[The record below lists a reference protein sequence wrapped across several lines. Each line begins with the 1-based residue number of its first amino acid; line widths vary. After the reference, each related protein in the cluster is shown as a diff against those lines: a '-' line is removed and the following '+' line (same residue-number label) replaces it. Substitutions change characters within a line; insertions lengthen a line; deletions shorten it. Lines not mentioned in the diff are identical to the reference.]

1 MSVTSSSSPSPSPS
15 SSSSAGGSAASLDDA
30 PVSAFHR
37 RIMAVAMGGPFCD
50 GYLLGVMGV
59 ALGLITPA
67 LDLDTLWTGL
77 IAASVLVGVFLGGA
91 VFGPVTDRVGRHLMY
106 VLNLAAF
113 VVFSALQFFVETAWQ
128 LMILRLLIGV
138 AIGADYPIA
147 SALTTELVPRRL
159 RGPALSGLVLAW
171 WVGYGVSY
179 WVGWALTG
187 LGDDAWRWMLASG
200 ALPALVFMFFRAGIP
215 ESPRWLASRGRV
227 EEARAVVREHLGQ
240 DVELAAE
247 TGSAREQRGGSGL
260 GNLVEIFR
268 RGYAV
273 PVVFCSVF
281 WICQVAPAFAVR
293 SFQPQMLSAFGVES
307 TYGASALITTIAVAG
322 IGLGLVVVNRIG
334 RRPLLLGSF
343 LCILLSLVCLAVLPL
358 HWAVLVVGLFAAF
371 QFSEAAGSGLQF
383 VYPSELFPTD
393 LRATGVGIATA
404 MSRVGSATSTF
415 LLPIA
420 ADDLGVRGTLGIAV
434 AITAVGLVVSYALA
448 PETKDLGLTA
458 ASSRS

>member
-1 MSVTSSSSPSPSPS
+1 MSLTSSTT
-15 SSSSAGGSAASLDDA
+15 GGASSLDDA
-30 PVSAFHR
+30 PVSSFHR
-37 RIMAVAMGGPFCD
+37 RIMVVAMGGPFCD

-67 LDLDTLWTGL
+67 LALDTLWTGL
-77 IAASVLVGVFLGGA
+77 IAASVLVGVFIGGA
-91 VFGPVTDRVGRHLMY
+91 VFGPITDRVGRHLMY
-106 VLNLAAF
+106 VLNLATF
-113 VVFSALQFFVETAWQ
+113 VVFSALQFFVTEAWQ
-128 LMILRLLIGV
+128 LLVLRLLIGI

-147 SALTTELVPRRL
+147 SALTTELVPRRM

-187 LGDDAWRWMLASG
+187 FGDDSWRWMLASG
-200 ALPALVFMFFRAGIP
+200 TVPALIFLFMRAGIP
-215 ESPRWLASRGRV
+215 ESPRWLASRGRMD
-227 EEARAVVREHLGQ
+227 EAKAVVRKHLGQ
-240 DVELAAE
+240 EVSDEELLAE
-247 TGSAREQRGGSGL
+247 GRQEKRGGSGL
-260 GNLVEIFR
+260 GNLVEIFK
-268 RGYAV
+268 RGYTV

-293 SFQPQMLSAFGVES
+293 SFQPQMLSAFGVGS

-334 RRPLLLGSF
+334 RRSLLISSF
-343 LCILLSLVCLAVLPL
+343 VCINVSLIALAVLPL
-358 HWAVLVVGLFAAF
+358 HWAFAVVALFAAF
-371 QFSEAAGSGLQF
+371 QFFEAAGSGLQF

-420 ADDLGVRGTLGIAV
+420 AEDLGVRGTLGVAV
-434 AITAVGLVVSYALA
+434 AITLVGLVVSYFLA
-448 PETKDLGLTA
+448 PETKDLGLTE

>member
-1 MSVTSSSSPSPSPS
+1 MSLTSSTT
-15 SSSSAGGSAASLDDA
+15 GGASSLDDA
-30 PVSAFHR
+30 PVSSFHR
-37 RIMAVAMGGPFCD
+37 RIMVVAMGGPFCD

-67 LDLDTLWTGL
+67 LALDTLWTGL
-77 IAASVLVGVFLGGA
+77 IAASVLVGVFIGGA
-91 VFGPVTDRVGRHLMY
+91 VFGPITDRVGRHLMY
-106 VLNLAAF
+106 VLNLATF
-113 VVFSALQFFVETAWQ
+113 VVFSALQFFVTEAWQ
-128 LMILRLLIGV
+128 LLVLRLLIGI

-147 SALTTELVPRRL
+147 SALTTELVPRRM

-187 LGDDAWRWMLASG
+187 LGDDSWRWMLASG
-200 ALPALVFMFFRAGIP
+200 TVPALIFLFMRAGIP
-215 ESPRWLASRGRV
+215 ESPRWLASRGRMD
-227 EEARAVVREHLGQ
+227 EAKAVVRKHLGQ
-240 DVELAAE
+240 EVSDEELLAE
-247 TGSAREQRGGSGL
+247 GRQEKRGGSGL
-260 GNLVEIFR
+260 GNLVEIFK
-268 RGYAV
+268 RGYTV

-293 SFQPQMLSAFGVES
+293 SFQPQMLSAFGVGA

-322 IGLGLVVVNRIG
+322 IGVGLVVVNRIG
-334 RRPLLLGSF
+334 RRSLLISSF
-343 LCILLSLVCLAVLPL
+343 VCINVSLIALAVLPL
-358 HWAVLVVGLFAAF
+358 HWAFVVVALFAAF
-371 QFSEAAGSGLQF
+371 QFFEAAGSGLQF

-404 MSRVGSATSTF
+404 MSRVGSASSTF

-420 ADDLGVRGTLGIAV
+420 AEDLGVRGTLGIAV
-434 AITAVGLVVSYALA
+434 AITLVGLVVSYFLA
-448 PETKDLGLTA
+448 PETKDLGLTE

>member
-1 MSVTSSSSPSPSPS
+1 MSLTSSTT
-15 SSSSAGGSAASLDDA
+15 GGASSLDDA
-30 PVSAFHR
+30 PVSSFHR
-37 RIMAVAMGGPFCD
+37 RIMVVAMGGPFCD

-67 LDLDTLWTGL
+67 LALDTLWTGL
-77 IAASVLVGVFLGGA
+77 IAASVLVGVFIGGA
-91 VFGPVTDRVGRHLMY
+91 VFGPITDRVGRHLMY
-106 VLNLAAF
+106 VLNLATF
-113 VVFSALQFFVETAWQ
+113 VVFSALQFFVTEAWQ
-128 LMILRLLIGV
+128 LLVLRLLIGI

-147 SALTTELVPRRL
+147 SALTTELVPRRM

-187 LGDDAWRWMLASG
+187 LGDDSWRWMLASG
-200 ALPALVFMFFRAGIP
+200 TVPALIFLFMRAGIP
-215 ESPRWLASRGRV
+215 ESPRWLASRGRMD
-227 EEARAVVREHLGQ
+227 EAKAVVRKHLGQ
-240 DVELAAE
+240 EVSDEELLAE
-247 TGSAREQRGGSGL
+247 GRQEKRGGSGL
-260 GNLVEIFR
+260 GNLVEIFK
-268 RGYAV
+268 RGYTV

-293 SFQPQMLSAFGVES
+293 SFQPQMLSAFGVGS

-334 RRPLLLGSF
+334 RRSLLISSF
-343 LCILLSLVCLAVLPL
+343 VCINVSLIALAVLPL
-358 HWAVLVVGLFAAF
+358 HWAFVVVALFAAF
-371 QFSEAAGSGLQF
+371 QFFEAAGSGLQF

-404 MSRVGSATSTF
+404 MSRVGSASSTF

-420 ADDLGVRGTLGIAV
+420 AEDLGVRGTLGIAV
-434 AITAVGLVVSYALA
+434 AITLVGLVVSYCLA
-448 PETKDLGLTA
+448 PETKDLGLTE

>member
-1 MSVTSSSSPSPSPS
+1 MSVTSSSTVP
-15 SSSSAGGSAASLDDA
+15 GGSSLDDA
-30 PVSAFHR
+30 PVTSFHR

-67 LDLDTLWTGL
+67 LGLDTLWTGL
-77 IAASVLVGVFLGGA
+77 VAASVLIGVFIGGA

-106 VLNLAAF
+106 VLNLATF
-113 VVFSALQFFVETAWQ
+113 VVFSALQFFVTEAWQ
-128 LMILRLLIGV
+128 LMVLRLLIGI

-200 ALPALVFMFFRAGIP
+200 AVPALVFLVFRAGVP
-215 ESPRWLASRGRV
+215 ESPRWLASRGRID
-227 EEARAVVREHLGQ
+227 EAKAVVRKHLGA
-240 DVELAAE
+240 DIGADELVCEA
-247 TGSAREQRGGSGL
+247 GLGQRGGSGL

-293 SFQPQMLSAFGVES
+293 SFQPQMLSAFGVQS
-307 TYGASALITTIAVAG
+307 SYGASALITTIAVLG
-322 IGLGLVVVNRIG
+322 IGLGLVIVNRIG
-334 RRPLLLGSF
+334 RRPLLISTF
-343 LCILLSLVCLAVLPL
+343 VCINVSLIALAVLPL

-371 QFSEAAGSGLQF
+371 QFFEAAGSGLQF

-420 ADDLGVRGTLGIAV
+420 AADLGVRGTLGVAV
-434 AITAVGLVVSYALA
+434 AITLVGLAVSYFLA
-448 PETKDLGLTA
+448 PETKDLRLA
-458 ASSRS
+458 EASRRS

>member
-1 MSVTSSSSPSPSPS
+1 MSLTSSTT
-15 SSSSAGGSAASLDDA
+15 GGASSLDDA
-30 PVSAFHR
+30 PVSSFHR
-37 RIMAVAMGGPFCD
+37 RIMVVAMGGPFCD

-67 LDLDTLWTGL
+67 LALDTLWTGL
-77 IAASVLVGVFLGGA
+77 IAASVLVGVFIGGA
-91 VFGPVTDRVGRHLMY
+91 VFGPITDRVGRHLMY
-106 VLNLAAF
+106 VLNLATF
-113 VVFSALQFFVETAWQ
+113 VVFSALQFFVTEAWQ
-128 LMILRLLIGV
+128 LLVLRLLIGI

-147 SALTTELVPRRL
+147 SALTTELVPRRM

-187 LGDDAWRWMLASG
+187 LGDDSWRWMLASG
-200 ALPALVFMFFRAGIP
+200 TVPALIFLFMRAGIP
-215 ESPRWLASRGRV
+215 ESPRWLASRGRMD
-227 EEARAVVREHLGQ
+227 EAKAVVRKHLGQ
-240 DVELAAE
+240 EVSDEELLAE
-247 TGSAREQRGGSGL
+247 GRQEKRGGSGL
-260 GNLVEIFR
+260 GNLVEIFK
-268 RGYAV
+268 RGYTV

-293 SFQPQMLSAFGVES
+293 SFQPQMLSAFGVGS

-334 RRPLLLGSF
+334 RRSLLISSF
-343 LCILLSLVCLAVLPL
+343 VCINVSLIALAVLPL
-358 HWAVLVVGLFAAF
+358 HWAFAVVALFAAF
-371 QFSEAAGSGLQF
+371 QFFEAAGSGLQF

-420 ADDLGVRGTLGIAV
+420 AEDLGVRGTLGVAV
-434 AITAVGLVVSYALA
+434 AITLVGLVVSYFLA
-448 PETKDLGLTA
+448 PETKDLGLTE
-458 ASSRS
+458 ASSRP

>member
-1 MSVTSSSSPSPSPS
+1 MSLTSSTT
-15 SSSSAGGSAASLDDA
+15 GGASSLDDA
-30 PVSAFHR
+30 PVSSFHR
-37 RIMAVAMGGPFCD
+37 RIMVVAMGGPFCD

-67 LDLDTLWTGL
+67 LALDTLWTGL
-77 IAASVLVGVFLGGA
+77 IAASVLVGVFIGGA
-91 VFGPVTDRVGRHLMY
+91 VFGPITDRVGRHLMY
-106 VLNLAAF
+106 VLNLATF
-113 VVFSALQFFVETAWQ
+113 VVFSALQFFVTEAWQ
-128 LMILRLLIGV
+128 LLVLRLLIGI

-147 SALTTELVPRRL
+147 SALTTELVPRRM

-171 WVGYGVSY
+171 WVGYGLSY

-187 LGDDAWRWMLASG
+187 LGDDSWRWMLASG
-200 ALPALVFMFFRAGIP
+200 TVPALIFLFMRAGIP
-215 ESPRWLASRGRV
+215 ESPRWLASRGRMD
-227 EEARAVVREHLGQ
+227 EAKAVVRKHLGQ
-240 DVELAAE
+240 EVSDEELLAE
-247 TGSAREQRGGSGL
+247 GRQEQRGGSGL
-260 GNLVEIFR
+260 GNLVEIFK
-268 RGYAV
+268 RGYTV

-293 SFQPQMLSAFGVES
+293 SFQPQMLSAFGVGS

-334 RRPLLLGSF
+334 RRSLLISSF
-343 LCILLSLVCLAVLPL
+343 VCINVSLIALAVLPL
-358 HWAVLVVGLFAAF
+358 HWAFMVVALFAAF
-371 QFSEAAGSGLQF
+371 QFFEAAGSGLQF

-434 AITAVGLVVSYALA
+434 AITLVGLVVSYFLA
-448 PETKDLGLTA
+448 PETKDLGLTE

>member
-1 MSVTSSSSPSPSPS
+1 MSLTSSTT
-15 SSSSAGGSAASLDDA
+15 GGASSLDDA
-30 PVSAFHR
+30 PVSSFHR
-37 RIMAVAMGGPFCD
+37 RIMVVAMGGPFCD

-67 LDLDTLWTGL
+67 LALDTLWTGL
-77 IAASVLVGVFLGGA
+77 IAASVLVGVFIGGA
-91 VFGPVTDRVGRHLMY
+91 VFGPITDRVGRHLMY
-106 VLNLAAF
+106 VLNLATF
-113 VVFSALQFFVETAWQ
+113 VVFSALQFFVTEAWQ
-128 LMILRLLIGV
+128 LLVLRLLIGI

-147 SALTTELVPRRL
+147 SALTTELVPRRM

-187 LGDDAWRWMLASG
+187 LGDDSWRWMLASG
-200 ALPALVFMFFRAGIP
+200 TVPALIFLFMRAGIP
-215 ESPRWLASRGRV
+215 ESPRWLASRGRMD
-227 EEARAVVREHLGQ
+227 EAKAVVRKHLGQ
-240 DVELAAE
+240 EVSDEELLAE
-247 TGSAREQRGGSGL
+247 GRQEQRGGSGL
-260 GNLVEIFR
+260 GNLVEIFK
-268 RGYAV
+268 RGYTV

-293 SFQPQMLSAFGVES
+293 SFQPQMLSAFGVGS

-334 RRPLLLGSF
+334 RRSLLISSF
-343 LCILLSLVCLAVLPL
+343 VCINVSLIALAVLPL
-358 HWAVLVVGLFAAF
+358 HWAFVVVALFAAF
-371 QFSEAAGSGLQF
+371 QFFEAAGSGLQF

-404 MSRVGSATSTF
+404 MSRVGSASSTF

-420 ADDLGVRGTLGIAV
+420 AEDLGVRGTLGIAV
-434 AITAVGLVVSYALA
+434 AITLVGLVVSYFLA
-448 PETKDLGLTA
+448 PETKDLGLTE

>member
-1 MSVTSSSSPSPSPS
+1 MSLTSSTT
-15 SSSSAGGSAASLDDA
+15 GGASSLDDA
-30 PVSAFHR
+30 PVSSFHR
-37 RIMAVAMGGPFCD
+37 RIMVVAMGGPFCD

-67 LDLDTLWTGL
+67 LALDTLWTGL
-77 IAASVLVGVFLGGA
+77 IAASVLVGVFIGGA
-91 VFGPVTDRVGRHLMY
+91 VFGPITDRVGRHLMY
-106 VLNLAAF
+106 VLNLATF
-113 VVFSALQFFVETAWQ
+113 VVFSALQFFVTEAWQ
-128 LMILRLLIGV
+128 LLVLRLLIGI

-147 SALTTELVPRRL
+147 SALTTELVPRRM
-159 RGPALSGLVLAW
+159 RGPALSGLILAW

-187 LGDDAWRWMLASG
+187 LGDDSWRWMLASG
-200 ALPALVFMFFRAGIP
+200 TVPALIFLFMRAGIP
-215 ESPRWLASRGRV
+215 ESPRWLASRGRMD
-227 EEARAVVREHLGQ
+227 EAKAVVRKHLGQ
-240 DVELAAE
+240 EVSDEELLAE
-247 TGSAREQRGGSGL
+247 GRQEKRGGSGL
-260 GNLVEIFR
+260 GNLVEIFK
-268 RGYAV
+268 RGYTV

-293 SFQPQMLSAFGVES
+293 SFQPQMLSAFGVGS

-334 RRPLLLGSF
+334 RRSLLISSF
-343 LCILLSLVCLAVLPL
+343 VCINVSLIALAVLPL
-358 HWAVLVVGLFAAF
+358 HWAFAVVALFAAF
-371 QFSEAAGSGLQF
+371 QFFEAAGSGLQF

-420 ADDLGVRGTLGIAV
+420 AEDLGVRGTLGVAV
-434 AITAVGLVVSYALA
+434 AITLVGLVVSYFLA
-448 PETKDLGLTA
+448 PETKDLGLTE
-458 ASSRS
+458 ASSRP

>member
-1 MSVTSSSSPSPSPS
+1 MSLTSSTT
-15 SSSSAGGSAASLDDA
+15 GGASSLDDA
-30 PVSAFHR
+30 PVSSFHR
-37 RIMAVAMGGPFCD
+37 RIMVVAMGGPFCD

-67 LDLDTLWTGL
+67 LALDTLWTGL
-77 IAASVLVGVFLGGA
+77 IAASVLVGVFIGGA
-91 VFGPVTDRVGRHLMY
+91 VFGPITDRVGRHLMY
-106 VLNLAAF
+106 VLNLATF
-113 VVFSALQFFVETAWQ
+113 VVFSALQFFVTEAWQ
-128 LMILRLLIGV
+128 LLVLRLLIGI

-147 SALTTELVPRRL
+147 SALTTELVPRRM

-187 LGDDAWRWMLASG
+187 LGDDSWRWMLASG
-200 ALPALVFMFFRAGIP
+200 TVPALIFLFMRAGIP
-215 ESPRWLASRGRV
+215 ESPRWLASRGRMD
-227 EEARAVVREHLGQ
+227 EAKAVVRKHLGQ
-240 DVELAAE
+240 EVSDEELLAE
-247 TGSAREQRGGSGL
+247 GRQEKRGGSGL
-260 GNLVEIFR
+260 GNLVEIFK
-268 RGYAV
+268 RGYTV

-293 SFQPQMLSAFGVES
+293 SFQPQMLSAFGVGS

-334 RRPLLLGSF
+334 RRSLLISSF
-343 LCILLSLVCLAVLPL
+343 VCINVSLIALAVLPL
-358 HWAVLVVGLFAAF
+358 HWAFVVVALFAAF
-371 QFSEAAGSGLQF
+371 QFFEAAGSGLQF

-404 MSRVGSATSTF
+404 MSRVGSASSTF

-420 ADDLGVRGTLGIAV
+420 AEDLGVRGTLGIAV
-434 AITAVGLVVSYALA
+434 AITLVGLVVSYFLA
-448 PETKDLGLTA
+448 PETKDLGLTE
-458 ASSRS
+458 ASRRS

>member
-1 MSVTSSSSPSPSPS
+1 MSLTSSTT
-15 SSSSAGGSAASLDDA
+15 GGASSLDDA
-30 PVSAFHR
+30 PVSSFHR
-37 RIMAVAMGGPFCD
+37 RIMVVAMGGPFCD

-67 LDLDTLWTGL
+67 LALDTLWTGL
-77 IAASVLVGVFLGGA
+77 IAASVLVGVFIGGA
-91 VFGPVTDRVGRHLMY
+91 VFGPITDRVGRHLMY
-106 VLNLAAF
+106 VLNLATF
-113 VVFSALQFFVETAWQ
+113 VVFSALQFFVTEAWQ
-128 LMILRLLIGV
+128 LLVLRLLIGI

-147 SALTTELVPRRL
+147 SALTTELVPRRM

-187 LGDDAWRWMLASG
+187 LGDDSWRWMLASG
-200 ALPALVFMFFRAGIP
+200 TIPALIFLFMRAGIP
-215 ESPRWLASRGRV
+215 ESPRWLASRGRMD
-227 EEARAVVREHLGQ
+227 EAKAVVRKHLGQ
-240 DVELAAE
+240 EVSDEELLAE
-247 TGSAREQRGGSGL
+247 GRQEQRGGSGL
-260 GNLVEIFR
+260 GNLVEIFK
-268 RGYAV
+268 RGYTV

-293 SFQPQMLSAFGVES
+293 SFQPQMLSAFGVGS

-334 RRPLLLGSF
+334 RRSLLISSF
-343 LCILLSLVCLAVLPL
+343 VCINVSLIALAVLPL
-358 HWAVLVVGLFAAF
+358 HWAFVVVALFAAF
-371 QFSEAAGSGLQF
+371 QFFEAAGSGLQF

-404 MSRVGSATSTF
+404 MSRVGSASSTF

-420 ADDLGVRGTLGIAV
+420 AEDLGVRGTLGIAV
-434 AITAVGLVVSYALA
+434 AITLVGLVVSYFLA
-448 PETKDLGLTA
+448 PETKDLGLA
-458 ASSRS
+458 EASSRS

>member
-1 MSVTSSSSPSPSPS
+1 MSLTSSTT
-15 SSSSAGGSAASLDDA
+15 GGASSLDDA
-30 PVSAFHR
+30 PVSSFHR
-37 RIMAVAMGGPFCD
+37 RIMVVAMGGPFCD

-59 ALGLITPA
+59 ALGLVTPA
-67 LDLDTLWTGL
+67 LALDTLWTGL
-77 IAASVLVGVFLGGA
+77 IAASVLVGVFIGGA
-91 VFGPVTDRVGRHLMY
+91 VFGPITDRVGRHLMY
-106 VLNLAAF
+106 VLNLATF
-113 VVFSALQFFVETAWQ
+113 VVFSALQFFVTEAWQ
-128 LMILRLLIGV
+128 LLVLRLLIGI

-147 SALTTELVPRRL
+147 SALTTELVPRRM

-187 LGDDAWRWMLASG
+187 LGDDSWRWMLASG
-200 ALPALVFMFFRAGIP
+200 TVPALIFLFMRAGIP
-215 ESPRWLASRGRV
+215 ESPRWLASRGRMD
-227 EEARAVVREHLGQ
+227 EAKAVVRKHLGQ
-240 DVELAAE
+240 EVSDEELLAE
-247 TGSAREQRGGSGL
+247 GRQEQRGGSGL
-260 GNLVEIFR
+260 GNLVEIFK
-268 RGYAV
+268 RGYTV

-293 SFQPQMLSAFGVES
+293 SFQPQMLSAFGVGS

-334 RRPLLLGSF
+334 RRSLLISSF
-343 LCILLSLVCLAVLPL
+343 VCINVSLIALAVLPL
-358 HWAVLVVGLFAAF
+358 HWAFMVVALFAAF
-371 QFSEAAGSGLQF
+371 QFFEAAGSGLQF

-434 AITAVGLVVSYALA
+434 AITLVGLVVSYFLA
-448 PETKDLGLTA
+448 PETKDLGLTE

>member
-1 MSVTSSSSPSPSPS
+1 MSLTSSTT
-15 SSSSAGGSAASLDDA
+15 GGASSLDDA
-30 PVSAFHR
+30 PVSSFHR
-37 RIMAVAMGGPFCD
+37 RIMVVAMGGPFCD

-67 LDLDTLWTGL
+67 LALDTLWTGL
-77 IAASVLVGVFLGGA
+77 TAASVLVGVFIGGA

-106 VLNLAAF
+106 VLNLATF
-113 VVFSALQFFVETAWQ
+113 VVFSALQFFVTEAWQ
-128 LMILRLLIGV
+128 LLVLRLLIGI

-147 SALTTELVPRRL
+147 SALTTELVPRRM

-187 LGDDAWRWMLASG
+187 LGDDSWRWMLASG
-200 ALPALVFMFFRAGIP
+200 TVPALIFLFMRAGIP
-215 ESPRWLASRGRV
+215 ESPRWLASRGRMD
-227 EEARAVVREHLGQ
+227 EAKAVVRKHLGQ
-240 DVELAAE
+240 EVSDEELLAE
-247 TGSAREQRGGSGL
+247 GRQEQRGGSGL
-260 GNLVEIFR
+260 GNLVEIFK
-268 RGYAV
+268 RGYTV

-293 SFQPQMLSAFGVES
+293 SFQPQMLSAFGVGS

-334 RRPLLLGSF
+334 RRSLLISSF
-343 LCILLSLVCLAVLPL
+343 VCINVSLIALAVLPL
-358 HWAVLVVGLFAAF
+358 HWAFVVVALFAAF
-371 QFSEAAGSGLQF
+371 QFFEAAGSGLQF

-404 MSRVGSATSTF
+404 MSRVGSASSTF

-420 ADDLGVRGTLGIAV
+420 AEDLGVRGTLGIAV
-434 AITAVGLVVSYALA
+434 AITLVGLVVSYFLA
-448 PETKDLGLTA
+448 PETKDLGLTE

>member
-1 MSVTSSSSPSPSPS
+1 MSLTSSTT
-15 SSSSAGGSAASLDDA
+15 GGASSLDDA
-30 PVSAFHR
+30 PVSSFHR
-37 RIMAVAMGGPFCD
+37 RIMVVAMGGPFCD

-67 LDLDTLWTGL
+67 LALDTLWTGL
-77 IAASVLVGVFLGGA
+77 IAASVLVGVFIGGA
-91 VFGPVTDRVGRHLMY
+91 VFGPITDRVGRHLMY
-106 VLNLAAF
+106 VLNLATF
-113 VVFSALQFFVETAWQ
+113 VVFSALQFFVTEAWQ
-128 LMILRLLIGV
+128 LLVLRLLIGI

-147 SALTTELVPRRL
+147 SALTTELVPRRM

-171 WVGYGVSY
+171 WVGYGLSY

-187 LGDDAWRWMLASG
+187 LGDDSWRWMLASG
-200 ALPALVFMFFRAGIP
+200 TVPALIFLFMRAGIP
-215 ESPRWLASRGRV
+215 ESPRWLASRGRID
-227 EEARAVVREHLGQ
+227 EAKAVVRKHLGQ
-240 DVELAAE
+240 EVSDEELLAE
-247 TGSAREQRGGSGL
+247 GRQEQRGGSGL
-260 GNLVEIFR
+260 GNLVEIFK
-268 RGYAV
+268 RGYTV

-293 SFQPQMLSAFGVES
+293 SFQPQMLSAFGVGS

-334 RRPLLLGSF
+334 RRSLLISSF
-343 LCILLSLVCLAVLPL
+343 VCINVSLIALAVLPL
-358 HWAVLVVGLFAAF
+358 HWAFVVVALFAAF
-371 QFSEAAGSGLQF
+371 QFFEAAGSGLQF

-434 AITAVGLVVSYALA
+434 AITLVGLVVSYFLA
-448 PETKDLGLTA
+448 PETKDLGLTE

>member
-1 MSVTSSSSPSPSPS
+1 MSLTSSTT
-15 SSSSAGGSAASLDDA
+15 GGASSLDDA
-30 PVSAFHR
+30 PVSSFHR
-37 RIMAVAMGGPFCD
+37 RIMVVAMGGPFCD

-67 LDLDTLWTGL
+67 LALDTLWTGL
-77 IAASVLVGVFLGGA
+77 IAASVLVGVFIGGA
-91 VFGPVTDRVGRHLMY
+91 VFGPITDRVGRHLMY
-106 VLNLAAF
+106 VLNLATF
-113 VVFSALQFFVETAWQ
+113 VVFSALQFFVTEAWQ
-128 LMILRLLIGV
+128 LLVLRLLIGI

-147 SALTTELVPRRL
+147 SALTTELVPRRM

-187 LGDDAWRWMLASG
+187 LGDDSWRWMLASG
-200 ALPALVFMFFRAGIP
+200 TVPALIFLFMRAGIP
-215 ESPRWLASRGRV
+215 ESPRWLASRGRMD
-227 EEARAVVREHLGQ
+227 EAKAVVRKHLGQ
-240 DVELAAE
+240 EVSDEELLAE
-247 TGSAREQRGGSGL
+247 GRQEKRGGSGL
-260 GNLVEIFR
+260 GNLVEIFK
-268 RGYAV
+268 RGYTV

-293 SFQPQMLSAFGVES
+293 SFQPQMLSAFGVGS

-334 RRPLLLGSF
+334 RRSLLISSF
-343 LCILLSLVCLAVLPL
+343 VCINVSLIALAVLPL
-358 HWAVLVVGLFAAF
+358 HWAFAVVALFAAF
-371 QFSEAAGSGLQF
+371 QFFEAAGSGLQF

-404 MSRVGSATSTF
+404 MSRVGSASSTF

-420 ADDLGVRGTLGIAV
+420 AEDLGVRGTLGIAV
-434 AITAVGLVVSYALA
+434 AITLVGLVVSYFLA
-448 PETKDLGLTA
+448 PETKDLGLTE

>member
-1 MSVTSSSSPSPSPS
+1 MSTT
-15 SSSSAGGSAASLDDA
+15 SAATGGASSLDDA
-30 PVSAFHR
+30 PVTSFHR
-37 RIMAVAMGGPFCD
+37 RIVLVAMGGPFCD

-67 LDLDTLWTGL
+67 LALDTLWTGL
-77 IAASVLVGVFLGGA
+77 IAASVLVGVFIGGA
-91 VFGPVTDRVGRHLMY
+91 VFGPITDRVGRHLMY
-106 VLNLAAF
+106 VLNFVAF
-113 VVFSALQFFVETAWQ
+113 VVLSALQFFVTEAWQ
-128 LMILRLLIGV
+128 LMVLRLLIGI

-147 SALTTELVPRRL
+147 SALTTELVPRRM

-171 WVGYGVSY
+171 WVGYGVSF

-187 LGDDAWRWMLASG
+187 LGDDSWRWMLASG
-200 ALPALVFMFFRAGIP
+200 VVPAVVFLVFRAGIP
-215 ESPRWLASRGRV
+215 ESPRWLASRGRI
-227 EEARAVVREHLGQ
+227 EEAQAVVRKHLGQ
-240 DVELAAE
+240 EIDTDELLAE
-247 TGSAREQRGGSGL
+247 TRQEQRGGSGL

-307 TYGASALITTIAVAG
+307 TYGSSALITTIAVLG
-322 IGLGLVVVNRIG
+322 IALGLVVVNRIG
-334 RRPLLLGSF
+334 RRSLLISTF
-343 LCILLSLVCLAVLPL
+343 ICINVSLIALAVLPL
-358 HWAVLVVGLFAAF
+358 HWAFLVVTLFAAF
-371 QFSEAAGSGLQF
+371 QFFEAAGSGLQF

-404 MSRVGSATSTF
+404 MSRIGSATSTF

-420 ADDLGVRGTLGIAV
+420 AEDLGVRGTLGVAV
-434 AITAVGLVVSYALA
+434 AITLAGLAVSYFLA
-448 PETKDLGLTA
+448 PETKDLDLA
-458 ASSRS
+458 EASSRS

>member
-1 MSVTSSSSPSPSPS
+1 MSLTSSTT
-15 SSSSAGGSAASLDDA
+15 GGASSLDDA
-30 PVSAFHR
+30 PVSSFHR
-37 RIMAVAMGGPFCD
+37 RIMVVAMGGPFCD

-67 LDLDTLWTGL
+67 LALDTLWTGL
-77 IAASVLVGVFLGGA
+77 IAASVLVGVFIGGA
-91 VFGPVTDRVGRHLMY
+91 VFGPITDRVGRHLMY
-106 VLNLAAF
+106 VLNLATF
-113 VVFSALQFFVETAWQ
+113 VVFSALQFFVTEAWQ
-128 LMILRLLIGV
+128 LLVLRLLIGI

-147 SALTTELVPRRL
+147 SALTTELVPRRM

-187 LGDDAWRWMLASG
+187 LGDDSWRWMLASG
-200 ALPALVFMFFRAGIP
+200 TVPALIFLFMRAGIP
-215 ESPRWLASRGRV
+215 ESPRWLASRGRMD
-227 EEARAVVREHLGQ
+227 EAKAVVRKHLGQ
-240 DVELAAE
+240 EVSDDELLAE
-247 TGSAREQRGGSGL
+247 GRQEQRGGSGL
-260 GNLVEIFR
+260 GNLVEIFK
-268 RGYAV
+268 RGYTV

-293 SFQPQMLSAFGVES
+293 SFQPQMLSAFGVGS

-334 RRPLLLGSF
+334 RRSLLISSF
-343 LCILLSLVCLAVLPL
+343 VCINVSLIALAVLPL
-358 HWAVLVVGLFAAF
+358 HWAFMVVALFAAF
-371 QFSEAAGSGLQF
+371 QFFEAAGSGLQF

-404 MSRVGSATSTF
+404 MSRVGSASSTF

-420 ADDLGVRGTLGIAV
+420 AEDLGVRGTLGIAV
-434 AITAVGLVVSYALA
+434 VITLVGLVVSYFLA
-448 PETKDLGLTA
+448 PETKDLGLTE

>member
-1 MSVTSSSSPSPSPS
+1 MSVTSSSTTS
-15 SSSSAGGSAASLDDA
+15 GGSSLDDA
-30 PVSAFHR
+30 PVSSFHR

-67 LDLDTLWTGL
+67 LALDTLWTGL
-77 IAASVLVGVFLGGA
+77 VAASVLIGVFIGGV
-91 VFGPVTDRVGRHLMY
+91 VFGPITDRVGRHLMY

-113 VVFSALQFFVETAWQ
+113 VVFSALQFFVAEAWQ
-128 LMILRLLIGV
+128 LVVLRLLIGV

-200 ALPALVFMFFRAGIP
+200 TVPALVFLVFRAGIP
-215 ESPRWLASRGRV
+215 ESPRWLASRGRID
-227 EEARAVVREHLGQ
+227 EARAVVREHLGP
-240 DVELAAE
+240 DVDADELLAE
-247 TGSAREQRGGSGL
+247 PQREQRGGSGL
-260 GNLVEIFR
+260 GNLVEIFK
-268 RGYAV
+268 RGYTV

-307 TYGASALITTIAVAG
+307 TYGASALITTLAVAG
-322 IGLGLVVVNRIG
+322 IALGLVVVNRIG
-334 RRPLLLGSF
+334 RRPLLISTF
-343 LCILLSLVCLAVLPL
+343 ACITVSLLALAVLPL
-358 HWAVLVVGLFAAF
+358 HWAFLVVTLFAAF
-371 QFSEAAGSGLQF
+371 QFFEAAGSGLQF

-434 AITAVGLVVSYALA
+434 VITLAGLVVSYFLA
-448 PETKDLGLTA
+448 PETKDLALKDVGLA
-458 ASSRS
+458 KAVSRS

>member
-1 MSVTSSSSPSPSPS
+1 MSLTSSTT
-15 SSSSAGGSAASLDDA
+15 GGASSLDDA
-30 PVSAFHR
+30 PVSSFHR
-37 RIMAVAMGGPFCD
+37 RIMVVAMGGPFCD

-67 LDLDTLWTGL
+67 LALDTLWTGL
-77 IAASVLVGVFLGGA
+77 IAASVLVGVFIGGA
-91 VFGPVTDRVGRHLMY
+91 VFGPITDRVGRHLMY
-106 VLNLAAF
+106 VLNLATF
-113 VVFSALQFFVETAWQ
+113 VVFSALQFFVTEAWQ
-128 LMILRLLIGV
+128 LLVLRLLIGI

-147 SALTTELVPRRL
+147 SALTTELVPRRM

-187 LGDDAWRWMLASG
+187 LGDDSWRWMLASG
-200 ALPALVFMFFRAGIP
+200 TVPALIFLFMRAGIP
-215 ESPRWLASRGRV
+215 ESPRWLASRGRMD
-227 EEARAVVREHLGQ
+227 EAKAVVRKHLGQ
-240 DVELAAE
+240 EVSDEELLAE
-247 TGSAREQRGGSGL
+247 GRQEQRGGSGL
-260 GNLVEIFR
+260 GNLVEIFK
-268 RGYAV
+268 RGYTV

-293 SFQPQMLSAFGVES
+293 SFQPQMLSAFGVGS

-334 RRPLLLGSF
+334 RRSLLISSF
-343 LCILLSLVCLAVLPL
+343 VCINVSLIALAVLPL
-358 HWAVLVVGLFAAF
+358 HWAFMVVALFAAF
-371 QFSEAAGSGLQF
+371 QFFEAAGSGLQF

-434 AITAVGLVVSYALA
+434 AITLVGLVVSYFLA
-448 PETKDLGLTA
+448 PETKDLGLTE

>member
-1 MSVTSSSSPSPSPS
+1 MSLTSSTT
-15 SSSSAGGSAASLDDA
+15 GGASSLDDA
-30 PVSAFHR
+30 PVSSFHR
-37 RIMAVAMGGPFCD
+37 RIMVVAMGGPFCD

-67 LDLDTLWTGL
+67 LALDTLWTGL
-77 IAASVLVGVFLGGA
+77 IAASVLVGVFIGGA
-91 VFGPVTDRVGRHLMY
+91 VFGPITDRVGRHLMY
-106 VLNLAAF
+106 VLNLATF
-113 VVFSALQFFVETAWQ
+113 VVFSALQFFVTEAWQ
-128 LMILRLLIGV
+128 LLVLRLLIGI

-147 SALTTELVPRRL
+147 SALTTELVPRRM

-187 LGDDAWRWMLASG
+187 LGDDSWRWMLASG
-200 ALPALVFMFFRAGIP
+200 TVPALIFLFMRAGIP
-215 ESPRWLASRGRV
+215 ESPRWLASRGRMD
-227 EEARAVVREHLGQ
+227 EAKAVVRKHLGQ
-240 DVELAAE
+240 EVSDEELLAE
-247 TGSAREQRGGSGL
+247 GRQEKRGGSGL
-260 GNLVEIFR
+260 GNLVEIFK
-268 RGYAV
+268 RGYTV

-293 SFQPQMLSAFGVES
+293 SFQPQMLSAFGVGS

-334 RRPLLLGSF
+334 RRSLLISSF
-343 LCILLSLVCLAVLPL
+343 VCINVSLIALAVLPL
-358 HWAVLVVGLFAAF
+358 HWAFAVVALFAAF
-371 QFSEAAGSGLQF
+371 QFFEAAGSGLQF

-420 ADDLGVRGTLGIAV
+420 AEDLGVRGTLGVAV
-434 AITAVGLVVSYALA
+434 AITLVGLVVSYFLA
-448 PETKDLGLTA
+448 PETKDLGLA
-458 ASSRS
+458 EASSRS

>member
-1 MSVTSSSSPSPSPS
+1 MSLTSSTT
-15 SSSSAGGSAASLDDA
+15 GGTSSLDDA
-30 PVSAFHR
+30 PVSSFHR
-37 RIMAVAMGGPFCD
+37 RIMVVAMGGPFCD

-67 LDLDTLWTGL
+67 LALDTLWTGL
-77 IAASVLVGVFLGGA
+77 IAASVLVGVFIGGA
-91 VFGPVTDRVGRHLMY
+91 VFGPITDRVGRHLMY
-106 VLNLAAF
+106 VLNLATF
-113 VVFSALQFFVETAWQ
+113 VVFSALQFFVTEAWQ
-128 LMILRLLIGV
+128 LLVLRLLIGI

-147 SALTTELVPRRL
+147 SALTTELVPRRM

-187 LGDDAWRWMLASG
+187 LGDDSWRWMLASG
-200 ALPALVFMFFRAGIP
+200 TVPALIFLFMRAGIP
-215 ESPRWLASRGRV
+215 ESPRWLASRGRMD
-227 EEARAVVREHLGQ
+227 EAKAVVRKHLGQ
-240 DVELAAE
+240 EVSDEELLAE
-247 TGSAREQRGGSGL
+247 GRQEKRGGSGL
-260 GNLVEIFR
+260 GNLVEIFK
-268 RGYAV
+268 RGYTV

-293 SFQPQMLSAFGVES
+293 SFQPQMLSAFGVGS

-334 RRPLLLGSF
+334 RRSLLISSF
-343 LCILLSLVCLAVLPL
+343 VCINVSLIALAVLPL
-358 HWAVLVVGLFAAF
+358 HWAFAVVALFAAF
-371 QFSEAAGSGLQF
+371 QFFEAAGSGLQF

-420 ADDLGVRGTLGIAV
+420 AEDLGVRGTLGVAV
-434 AITAVGLVVSYALA
+434 AITLVGLVVSYFLA
-448 PETKDLGLTA
+448 PETKDLGLTE

>member
-1 MSVTSSSSPSPSPS
+1 MSLTSSTT
-15 SSSSAGGSAASLDDA
+15 GGASSLDDA
-30 PVSAFHR
+30 PVSSFHR
-37 RIMAVAMGGPFCD
+37 RIMLVAMGGPSCD

-67 LDLDTLWTGL
+67 LALDTLWTGL
-77 IAASVLVGVFLGGA
+77 IAASVLVGVFIGGA
-91 VFGPVTDRVGRHLMY
+91 VFGPITDRVGRHLMY
-106 VLNLAAF
+106 VLNLATF
-113 VVFSALQFFVETAWQ
+113 VVFSALQFFVTEAWQ
-128 LMILRLLIGV
+128 LLVLRLLIGI

-147 SALTTELVPRRL
+147 SALTTELVPRRM

-187 LGDDAWRWMLASG
+187 LGDDSWRWMLASG
-200 ALPALVFMFFRAGIP
+200 TVPALIFLFMRAGIP
-215 ESPRWLASRGRV
+215 ESPRWLASRGRMD
-227 EEARAVVREHLGQ
+227 EAKAVVRKHLGQ
-240 DVELAAE
+240 EVSDEELLAE
-247 TGSAREQRGGSGL
+247 GRQEQRGGSGL
-260 GNLVEIFR
+260 GNLVEIFK
-268 RGYAV
+268 RGYTV

-293 SFQPQMLSAFGVES
+293 SFQPQMLSAFGVGA

-334 RRPLLLGSF
+334 RRSLLISSF
-343 LCILLSLVCLAVLPL
+343 VCINVSLIALAVLPL
-358 HWAVLVVGLFAAF
+358 HWAFVVVALFAAF
-371 QFSEAAGSGLQF
+371 QFFEAAGSGLQF

-404 MSRVGSATSTF
+404 MSRVGSASSTF

-420 ADDLGVRGTLGIAV
+420 AEDLGVRGTLGIAV
-434 AITAVGLVVSYALA
+434 VITLVGLVVSYFLA
-448 PETKDLGLTA
+448 PETKDLGLTE

>member
-1 MSVTSSSSPSPSPS
+1 MSLTSSTT
-15 SSSSAGGSAASLDDA
+15 GGASSLDDA
-30 PVSAFHR
+30 PVSSFHR
-37 RIMAVAMGGPFCD
+37 RIMVVAMGGPFCD

-67 LDLDTLWTGL
+67 LALDTLWTGL
-77 IAASVLVGVFLGGA
+77 IAASVLVGVFIGGA
-91 VFGPVTDRVGRHLMY
+91 VFGPITDRVGRHLMY
-106 VLNLAAF
+106 VLNLATF
-113 VVFSALQFFVETAWQ
+113 VVFSALQFFVTEAWQ
-128 LMILRLLIGV
+128 LLVLRLLIGI

-147 SALTTELVPRRL
+147 SALTTELVPRRM

-187 LGDDAWRWMLASG
+187 LGDDSWRWMLASG
-200 ALPALVFMFFRAGIP
+200 TVPALIFLFMRAGIP
-215 ESPRWLASRGRV
+215 ESPRWLASRGRMD
-227 EEARAVVREHLGQ
+227 EAKAVVRKHLGQ
-240 DVELAAE
+240 EVSDEELLAE
-247 TGSAREQRGGSGL
+247 GRQEKRGGSGL
-260 GNLVEIFR
+260 GNLVEIFK
-268 RGYAV
+268 RGYTV

-293 SFQPQMLSAFGVES
+293 SFQPQMLSAFGVGS

-334 RRPLLLGSF
+334 RRSLLISSF
-343 LCILLSLVCLAVLPL
+343 VCINVSLIALAVLPL
-358 HWAVLVVGLFAAF
+358 HWAFMVVALFAAF
-371 QFSEAAGSGLQF
+371 QFFEAAGSGLQF

-420 ADDLGVRGTLGIAV
+420 AEDLGVRGTLGVAV
-434 AITAVGLVVSYALA
+434 AITLVGLVVSYFLA
-448 PETKDLGLTA
+448 PETKDLGLTE

>member
-1 MSVTSSSSPSPSPS
+1 MSTT
-15 SSSSAGGSAASLDDA
+15 SAATGGASSLDDA
-30 PVSAFHR
+30 PVTSFHR
-37 RIMAVAMGGPFCD
+37 RIMVVAMGGPFCD

-67 LDLDTLWTGL
+67 LALDTLWTGL
-77 IAASVLVGVFLGGA
+77 IAASVLIGVFIGGA
-91 VFGPVTDRVGRHLMY
+91 VFGPITDRTGRHLMY
-106 VLNLAAF
+106 VLNFVAF
-113 VVFSALQFFVETAWQ
+113 VVLSALQFFVTEAWQ
-128 LMILRLLIGV
+128 LMVLRLLIGI

-147 SALTTELVPRRL
+147 SALTTELVPRRM

-187 LGDDAWRWMLASG
+187 LGDDSWRWMLASG
-200 ALPALVFMFFRAGIP
+200 VVPAVIFLVFRAGIP
-215 ESPRWLASRGRV
+215 ESPRWLASRGRI
-227 EEARAVVREHLGQ
+227 EEAQAVVRKHLGQ
-240 DVELAAE
+240 EIDTAELLAE
-247 TGSAREQRGGSGL
+247 TRQEQRGGSGL

-307 TYGASALITTIAVAG
+307 TYGSSALITTIAVLG
-322 IGLGLVVVNRIG
+322 IALGLVVVNRIG
-334 RRPLLLGSF
+334 RRSLLISTF
-343 LCILLSLVCLAVLPL
+343 VCINVSLIALAVLPL
-358 HWAVLVVGLFAAF
+358 HWAFLVVTLFAAF
-371 QFSEAAGSGLQF
+371 QFFEAAGSGLQF

-420 ADDLGVRGTLGIAV
+420 ADDLGVRGTLGVAV
-434 AITAVGLVVSYALA
+434 AITLVGLAVSYFLA
-448 PETKDLGLTA
+448 PETKDLDLAA
-458 ASSRS
+458 ASTRP

>member
-1 MSVTSSSSPSPSPS
+1 MSLTSS
-15 SSSSAGGSAASLDDA
+15 ATGGASSLDDA
-30 PVSAFHR
+30 PVSSFHR
-37 RIMAVAMGGPFCD
+37 RIMVVAMGGPFCD

-67 LDLDTLWTGL
+67 LALDTLWTGL
-77 IAASVLVGVFLGGA
+77 IAASVLVGVFIGGA
-91 VFGPVTDRVGRHLMY
+91 VFGPITDRVGRHLMY
-106 VLNLAAF
+106 VLNLATF
-113 VVFSALQFFVETAWQ
+113 VVFSALQFFVTEAWQ
-128 LMILRLLIGV
+128 LLVLRLLIGI

-147 SALTTELVPRRL
+147 SALTTELVPRRM

-187 LGDDAWRWMLASG
+187 LGDDSWRWMLASG
-200 ALPALVFMFFRAGIP
+200 TVPALIFLFMRAGIP
-215 ESPRWLASRGRV
+215 ESPRWLASRGRMD
-227 EEARAVVREHLGQ
+227 EAKAVVRKHLGQ
-240 DVELAAE
+240 EVSDEELLAE
-247 TGSAREQRGGSGL
+247 GRQEKRGGSGL
-260 GNLVEIFR
+260 GNLVEIFK
-268 RGYAV
+268 RGYTV

-293 SFQPQMLSAFGVES
+293 SFQPQMLSAFGVGS

-334 RRPLLLGSF
+334 RRSLLISSF
-343 LCILLSLVCLAVLPL
+343 VCINVSLIALAVLPL
-358 HWAVLVVGLFAAF
+358 HWAFVVVALFAAF
-371 QFSEAAGSGLQF
+371 QFFEAAGSGLQF

-404 MSRVGSATSTF
+404 MSRVGSASSTF

-420 ADDLGVRGTLGIAV
+420 AEDLGVRGTLGIAV
-434 AITAVGLVVSYALA
+434 AITLVGLVVSYFLA
-448 PETKDLGLTA
+448 PETKDLGLA
-458 ASSRS
+458 EASNRS

>member
-1 MSVTSSSSPSPSPS
+1 MSLTSSTT
-15 SSSSAGGSAASLDDA
+15 GGASSLDDA
-30 PVSAFHR
+30 PVSSFHR
-37 RIMAVAMGGPFCD
+37 WIMVVAMGGPFCD

-67 LDLDTLWTGL
+67 LALDTLWTGL
-77 IAASVLVGVFLGGA
+77 IAASVLVGVFIGGA
-91 VFGPVTDRVGRHLMY
+91 VFGPITDRVGRHLMY
-106 VLNLAAF
+106 VLNLATF
-113 VVFSALQFFVETAWQ
+113 VVFSALQFFVTEAWQ
-128 LMILRLLIGV
+128 LLVLRLLIGI

-147 SALTTELVPRRL
+147 SALTTELVPRRM

-187 LGDDAWRWMLASG
+187 LGDDSWRWMLASG
-200 ALPALVFMFFRAGIP
+200 TVPALIFLFMRAGIP
-215 ESPRWLASRGRV
+215 ESPRWLASRGRMD
-227 EEARAVVREHLGQ
+227 EAKAVVRKHLGQ
-240 DVELAAE
+240 EVSDEELLAE
-247 TGSAREQRGGSGL
+247 GRQEKRGGSGL
-260 GNLVEIFR
+260 GNLVEIFK
-268 RGYAV
+268 RGYTV

-293 SFQPQMLSAFGVES
+293 SFQPQMLSAFGVGS

-334 RRPLLLGSF
+334 RRSLLISSF
-343 LCILLSLVCLAVLPL
+343 VCINVSLIALAVLPL
-358 HWAVLVVGLFAAF
+358 HWAFAVVALFAAF
-371 QFSEAAGSGLQF
+371 QFFEAAGSGLQF

-420 ADDLGVRGTLGIAV
+420 AEDLGVRGTLGVAV
-434 AITAVGLVVSYALA
+434 AITLVGLVVSYFLA
-448 PETKDLGLTA
+448 PETKDLGLTE
-458 ASSRS
+458 ASRRS

>member
-1 MSVTSSSSPSPSPS
+1 MSLTSSTT
-15 SSSSAGGSAASLDDA
+15 GGASSLDDA
-30 PVSAFHR
+30 PVSSFHR
-37 RIMAVAMGGPFCD
+37 RIMVVAMGGPFCD

-67 LDLDTLWTGL
+67 LALDTLWTGL
-77 IAASVLVGVFLGGA
+77 IAASVLVGVFIGGA
-91 VFGPVTDRVGRHLMY
+91 VFGPITDRVGRHLMY
-106 VLNLAAF
+106 VLNLATF
-113 VVFSALQFFVETAWQ
+113 VVFSALQFFVTEAWQ
-128 LMILRLLIGV
+128 LLVLRLLIGI

-147 SALTTELVPRRL
+147 SALTTELVPRRM

-187 LGDDAWRWMLASG
+187 LGDDSWRWMLASG
-200 ALPALVFMFFRAGIP
+200 TVPALIFLFMRAGIP
-215 ESPRWLASRGRV
+215 ESPRWLASRGRMD
-227 EEARAVVREHLGQ
+227 EAKAVVRKHLGQ
-240 DVELAAE
+240 EVSDEELLTE
-247 TGSAREQRGGSGL
+247 GRQEKRGGSGL
-260 GNLVEIFR
+260 GNLVEIFK
-268 RGYAV
+268 RGYTV

-293 SFQPQMLSAFGVES
+293 SFQPQMLSAFGVGA

-334 RRPLLLGSF
+334 RRSLLISSF
-343 LCILLSLVCLAVLPL
+343 VCINVSLIALAVLPL
-358 HWAVLVVGLFAAF
+358 HWAFVVVALFAAF
-371 QFSEAAGSGLQF
+371 QFFEAAGSGLQF

-404 MSRVGSATSTF
+404 MSRVGSASSTF

-420 ADDLGVRGTLGIAV
+420 AEDLGVRGTLGIAV
-434 AITAVGLVVSYALA
+434 AITLVGLVVSYFLA
-448 PETKDLGLTA
+448 PETKDLGLTE

>member
-1 MSVTSSSSPSPSPS
+1 MSLTSSTT
-15 SSSSAGGSAASLDDA
+15 GGASSLDDA
-30 PVSAFHR
+30 PVSSFHR
-37 RIMAVAMGGPFCD
+37 RIMVVAMGGPFCD

-67 LDLDTLWTGL
+67 LALDTLWTGL
-77 IAASVLVGVFLGGA
+77 IAASVLVGVFIGGA
-91 VFGPVTDRVGRHLMY
+91 VFGPITDRVGRHLMY
-106 VLNLAAF
+106 VLNLATF
-113 VVFSALQFFVETAWQ
+113 VVFSALQFFVTEAWQ
-128 LMILRLLIGV
+128 LLVLRLLIGI

-147 SALTTELVPRRL
+147 SALTTELVPRRM

-171 WVGYGVSY
+171 WVGYGMSY

-187 LGDDAWRWMLASG
+187 LGDDSWRWMLASG
-200 ALPALVFMFFRAGIP
+200 TVPALIFLFMRAGIP
-215 ESPRWLASRGRV
+215 ESPRWLASRGRMD
-227 EEARAVVREHLGQ
+227 EAKAVVRKHLGQ
-240 DVELAAE
+240 EVSDEELLAE
-247 TGSAREQRGGSGL
+247 GRQEKRGGSGL
-260 GNLVEIFR
+260 GNLVEIFK
-268 RGYAV
+268 RGYTV

-293 SFQPQMLSAFGVES
+293 SFQPQMLSAFGVGS

-334 RRPLLLGSF
+334 RRSLLISSF
-343 LCILLSLVCLAVLPL
+343 VCINVSLIALAVLPL
-358 HWAVLVVGLFAAF
+358 HWAFAVVALFAAF
-371 QFSEAAGSGLQF
+371 QFFEAAGSGLQF

-404 MSRVGSATSTF
+404 MSRVGSASSTF

-420 ADDLGVRGTLGIAV
+420 AEDLGVRGTLGVAV
-434 AITAVGLVVSYALA
+434 AITLVGLVVSYFLA
-448 PETKDLGLTA
+448 PETKDLGLTE

>member
-1 MSVTSSSSPSPSPS
+1 MSLTSSTT
-15 SSSSAGGSAASLDDA
+15 GGASSLDDA
-30 PVSAFHR
+30 PVSSFHR
-37 RIMAVAMGGPFCD
+37 RIILVAMGGPFCD

-67 LDLDTLWTGL
+67 LALDTLWTGL
-77 IAASVLVGVFLGGA
+77 IAASVLVGVFIGGA
-91 VFGPVTDRVGRHLMY
+91 VFGPITDRVGRHLMY
-106 VLNLAAF
+106 VLNLATF
-113 VVFSALQFFVETAWQ
+113 VVFSALQFFVTEAWQ
-128 LMILRLLIGV
+128 LLVLRLLIGI

-147 SALTTELVPRRL
+147 SALTTELVPRRM

-187 LGDDAWRWMLASG
+187 LGDDSWRWMLASG
-200 ALPALVFMFFRAGIP
+200 TVPALIFLFMRAGIP
-215 ESPRWLASRGRV
+215 ESPRWLASRGRMD
-227 EEARAVVREHLGQ
+227 EAKAVVRKHLGQ
-240 DVELAAE
+240 EVSDQELLAE
-247 TGSAREQRGGSGL
+247 GRQEQRGGSGL
-260 GNLVEIFR
+260 GNLVEIFK
-268 RGYAV
+268 RGYTV

-293 SFQPQMLSAFGVES
+293 SFQPQMLSAFGVGA

-322 IGLGLVVVNRIG
+322 IGVGLVVVNRIG
-334 RRPLLLGSF
+334 RRSLLISSF
-343 LCILLSLVCLAVLPL
+343 VCINVSLIALAVLPL
-358 HWAVLVVGLFAAF
+358 HWAFVVVALFAAF
-371 QFSEAAGSGLQF
+371 QFFEAAGSGLQF

-404 MSRVGSATSTF
+404 MSRVGSASSTF

-420 ADDLGVRGTLGIAV
+420 AEDLGVRGTLGIAV
-434 AITAVGLVVSYALA
+434 VITLVGLVVSYFLA
-448 PETKDLGLTA
+448 PETKDLGLTE

>member
-1 MSVTSSSSPSPSPS
+1 MSLTSSTT
-15 SSSSAGGSAASLDDA
+15 GGASSLDDA
-30 PVSAFHR
+30 PVSSFHR
-37 RIMAVAMGGPFCD
+37 RIMVVAMGGPFCD

-67 LDLDTLWTGL
+67 LALDTLWTGL
-77 IAASVLVGVFLGGA
+77 IAASVLVGVFIGGA
-91 VFGPVTDRVGRHLMY
+91 VFGPITDRVGRHLMY
-106 VLNLAAF
+106 VLNLATF
-113 VVFSALQFFVETAWQ
+113 VVFSALQFFVTEAWH
-128 LMILRLLIGV
+128 LLVLRLLIGI

-147 SALTTELVPRRL
+147 SALTTELVPRRM

-187 LGDDAWRWMLASG
+187 LGDDSWRWMLASG
-200 ALPALVFMFFRAGIP
+200 TVPALIFLFMRAGIP
-215 ESPRWLASRGRV
+215 ESPRWLASRGRMD
-227 EEARAVVREHLGQ
+227 EAKAVVRKHLGQ
-240 DVELAAE
+240 EVSDEELLAE
-247 TGSAREQRGGSGL
+247 GRQEKRGGSGL
-260 GNLVEIFR
+260 GNLVEIFK
-268 RGYAV
+268 RGYTV

-293 SFQPQMLSAFGVES
+293 SFQPQMLSAFGVGS

-334 RRPLLLGSF
+334 RRSLLISSF
-343 LCILLSLVCLAVLPL
+343 VCINVSLIALAVLPL
-358 HWAVLVVGLFAAF
+358 HWAFVVVALFAAF
-371 QFSEAAGSGLQF
+371 QFFEAAGSGLQF

-404 MSRVGSATSTF
+404 MSRVGSASSTF

-420 ADDLGVRGTLGIAV
+420 AEDLGVRGTLGIAV
-434 AITAVGLVVSYALA
+434 AITLGGLVVSYFLA
-448 PETKDLGLTA
+448 PETKDLGLTE

>member
-1 MSVTSSSSPSPSPS
+1 MSLTSSTT
-15 SSSSAGGSAASLDDA
+15 GGASSLDDA
-30 PVSAFHR
+30 PVSSFHR
-37 RIMAVAMGGPFCD
+37 RIMVVAMGGPFCD

-67 LDLDTLWTGL
+67 LALDTLWTGL
-77 IAASVLVGVFLGGA
+77 IAASVLVGVFIGGA
-91 VFGPVTDRVGRHLMY
+91 VFGPITDRVGRHLMY
-106 VLNLAAF
+106 VLNLATF
-113 VVFSALQFFVETAWQ
+113 VVFSALQFFVTEAWQ
-128 LMILRLLIGV
+128 LLVLRLLIGI

-147 SALTTELVPRRL
+147 SALTTELVPRRM

-187 LGDDAWRWMLASG
+187 LGDDSWRWMLASG
-200 ALPALVFMFFRAGIP
+200 TVPALIFLFMRAGIP
-215 ESPRWLASRGRV
+215 ESPRWLASRGRMD
-227 EEARAVVREHLGQ
+227 EAKAVVRKHLGQ
-240 DVELAAE
+240 EVSDEELLAE
-247 TGSAREQRGGSGL
+247 GRQEQRGGSGL
-260 GNLVEIFR
+260 GNLVEIFK
-268 RGYAV
+268 RGYTI

-293 SFQPQMLSAFGVES
+293 SFQPQMLSAFGVGG

-334 RRPLLLGSF
+334 RRSLLISSF
-343 LCILLSLVCLAVLPL
+343 VCINVSLIALAVLPL
-358 HWAVLVVGLFAAF
+358 HWAFMVVALFAAF
-371 QFSEAAGSGLQF
+371 QFFEAAGSGLQF

-404 MSRVGSATSTF
+404 MSRVGSASSTF

-420 ADDLGVRGTLGIAV
+420 AEDLGVRGTLGIAV
-434 AITAVGLVVSYALA
+434 AITLVGLVVSYFLA
-448 PETKDLGLTA
+448 PETKDLGLTE

>member
-1 MSVTSSSSPSPSPS
+1 MSLTSSTT
-15 SSSSAGGSAASLDDA
+15 GGASSLDDA
-30 PVSAFHR
+30 PVSSFHR
-37 RIMAVAMGGPFCD
+37 RIMVVAMGGPFCD

-67 LDLDTLWTGL
+67 LALDTLWTGL
-77 IAASVLVGVFLGGA
+77 IAASVLVGVFIGGA
-91 VFGPVTDRVGRHLMY
+91 VFGPITDRVGRHLMY
-106 VLNLAAF
+106 VLNLATF
-113 VVFSALQFFVETAWQ
+113 VVFSALQFFVTEAWQ
-128 LMILRLLIGV
+128 LLVLRLLIGI

-147 SALTTELVPRRL
+147 SALTTELVPRRM

-187 LGDDAWRWMLASG
+187 LGGDSWRWMLASG
-200 ALPALVFMFFRAGIP
+200 TVPALIFLFMRAGIP
-215 ESPRWLASRGRV
+215 ESPRWLASRGRMD
-227 EEARAVVREHLGQ
+227 EAKAVVRKHLGQ
-240 DVELAAE
+240 EVSDEELLAE
-247 TGSAREQRGGSGL
+247 GRQEKRGGSGL
-260 GNLVEIFR
+260 GNLVEIFK
-268 RGYAV
+268 RGYTV

-281 WICQVAPAFAVR
+281 WICQVSPAFAVR
-293 SFQPQMLSAFGVES
+293 SFQPQMLSAFGVGS

-334 RRPLLLGSF
+334 RRSLLISSF
-343 LCILLSLVCLAVLPL
+343 VCINVSLIALAVLPL
-358 HWAVLVVGLFAAF
+358 HWAFVVVALFAAF
-371 QFSEAAGSGLQF
+371 QFFEAAGSGLQF

-420 ADDLGVRGTLGIAV
+420 AEDLGVRGTLGIAV
-434 AITAVGLVVSYALA
+434 AITLVGLVVSCFLA
-448 PETKDLGLTA
+448 PETKDLGLTE